1 MVSGVICLPMLDRIW
16 CILTTFFCL
25 TVLQCNIRAYYAKLY
40 PVVTKKEN
48 DSAMTWGLFPLFSLP
63 LIGFFDEH
71 AFKVSHFC
79 FAFIF
84 FFSTVI
90 YSNKLANMFYKYKSS
105 FPEEAKHIDR
115 IHFIAYSQWVVLI
128 LFALS
133 KPLGLNTA
141 FMEWTLGILY
151 LNYFAFA
158 SYVNPYYDSVEPK
171 DKKE

>member
-1 MVSGVICLPMLDRIW
+1 
-16 CILTTFFCL
+16 
-25 TVLQCNIRAYYAKLY
+25 
-40 PVVTKKEN
+40 
-48 DSAMTWGLFPLFSLP
+48 MTWGLFAVFSLP

-71 AFKVSHFC
+71 AFKIVHFTC
-79 FAFIF
+79 AAIF
-84 FFSTVI
+84 FTSTVV
-90 YSNKLANMFYKYKSS
+90 YSNKLANMFYKYKAH

-115 IHFIAYSQWVVLI
+115 IYFIAYSQWVVLA

-141 FMEWTLGILY
+141 FMEWTLGVLY

-171 DKKE
+171 DKQE